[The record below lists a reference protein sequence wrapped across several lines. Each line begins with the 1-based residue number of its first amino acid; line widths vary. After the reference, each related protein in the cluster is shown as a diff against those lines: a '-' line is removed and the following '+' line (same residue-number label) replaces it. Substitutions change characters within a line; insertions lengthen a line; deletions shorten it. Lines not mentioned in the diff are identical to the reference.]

1 MYENFKSAMKKLDPK
16 IDCNS
21 NVGGICITQ
30 TSCVELQ
37 RRTGQHKFQLAFTEN
52 TDMVFVMP
60 LKAFMRETE
69 KNYAYKKGTCK
80 ILVSNIGPEG
90 YNDGIILGDVFF
102 QQFEAVFSGSNMRVV
117 L

>member
-1 MYENFKSAMKKLDPK
+1 
-16 IDCNS
+16 
-21 NVGGICITQ
+21 
-30 TSCVELQ
+30 
-37 RRTGQHKFQLAFTEN
+37 
-52 TDMVFVMP
+52 
-60 LKAFMRETE
+60 MRETE

-102 QQFEAVFSGSNMRVV
+102 QQFEAVFSGTNMRVV